1 VTPLWRAARLE
12 ALRLD
17 PGADPVLLAALAAPR
32 LDATRSRALILAA
45 ARARRFVSYGDVA
58 GASFLTWAEA
68 RRRMD
73 PHLQAL
79 CAESLAAGGP
89 LLSAIVVNRTGLATG
104 RMEGRALAG
113 FTAMAVR
120 LGRAVGPD
128 PSLFLR
134 REQAAVFEWAETHDL
149 HH

>member
-1 VTPLWRAARLE
+1 MTPLWRTARLD
-12 ALRLD
+12 ALRDD
-17 PGADPVLLAALAAPR
+17 PAADPAMLAALAAPC
-32 LDATRSRALILAA
+32 LDLPRSRARILAA

-58 GASFLTWAEA
+58 EASFLTWAEA

-113 FTAMAVR
+113 FIAMALR
-120 LGRAVGPD
+120 LGRAVGTD

-134 REQAAVFEWAETHDL
+134 REQAAVFEWAETHDI